1 MFNQSLNAGLDFDMD
16 LELVPQI
23 VETIGT
29 GVAPEFDEEVVELFA
44 MEERVEDLLILR
56 REIEEQRGM
65 SQALAMEGLR
75 ILPDFGGKAPVA
87 YYSVQPTSTRL
98 KVSLES
104 IGKGIWI
111 LIAAGIAAVIAVI
124 YKIFKWFTG
133 DDKPTAENAE
143 AELEQKAKRAEQA
156 AEEFEKAAKD
166 LRTAMHAFENRPYRM
181 KPDSEY
187 AGDSTEG
194 IFTMQRVIDTFFKQ
208 EARDQRVLMFLGQ
221 RDPVFHDIVSK
232 GEYSQE
238 MMRIAPLFTSL
249 KLVMQQRIA
258 LLQDIAERDLKQP
271 NFAIDKMKNV
281 AALKPLL
288 QPMEVEHAGR
298 KMSLN
303 ALSSEITNLRASAEG
318 KRAQEDLNFDKL
330 FGVIEE
336 AFKQAEVPKLLLEMR
351 SVVTPMATMREHLTE
366 MEVAAK
372 RFSMDGAEGAHS
384 TTIGSDLRHAI
395 FVLGKDLAD
404 LQAIMAQVQYYTGHL
419 SYLAVQ
425 AVAFAE
431 EVARKVVAHLEDE
444 DKKPPAGWKTAVE
457 QLKSYRKRLQELR

>member
-1 MFNQSLNAGLDFDMD
+1 
-16 LELVPQI
+16 
-23 VETIGT
+23 
-29 GVAPEFDEEVVELFA
+29 
-44 MEERVEDLLILR
+44 
-56 REIEEQRGM
+56 
-65 SQALAMEGLR
+65 
-75 ILPDFGGKAPVA
+75 
-87 YYSVQPTSTRL
+87 
-98 KVSLES
+98 
-104 IGKGIWI
+104 
-111 LIAAGIAAVIAVI
+111 
-124 YKIFKWFTG
+124 
-133 DDKPTAENAE
+133 
-143 AELEQKAKRAEQA
+143 
-156 AEEFEKAAKD
+156 
-166 LRTAMHAFENRPYRM
+166 
-181 KPDSEY
+181 
-187 AGDSTEG
+187 
-194 IFTMQRVIDTFFKQ
+194 
-208 EARDQRVLMFLGQ
+208 
-221 RDPVFHDIVSK
+221 
-232 GEYSQE
+232 
-238 MMRIAPLFTSL
+238 
-249 KLVMQQRIA
+249 
-258 LLQDIAERDLKQP
+258 
-271 NFAIDKMKNV
+271 
-281 AALKPLL
+281 
-288 QPMEVEHAGR
+288 MEVEHAGR

>member
-1 MFNQSLNAGLDFDMD
+1 MFNQSLNAGLDFDTD

-29 GVAPEFDEEVVELFA
+29 GVAPEFDEEVVELFS
-44 MEERVEDLLILR
+44 MEERVEDLLVLR

-124 YKIFKWFTG
+124 YKIFKWLSG

-143 AELEQKAKRAEQA
+143 AELERKAKQAEKA
-156 AEEFEKAAKD
+156 AEEFEKASKE
-166 LRTAMHAFENRPYRM
+166 LRTAMHAFENRPYRI

-187 AGDSTEG
+187 AGEDNEG
-194 IFTMQRVIDTFFKQ
+194 IFTMQRVIDTFFRQ
-208 EARDQRVLMFLGQ
+208 EARDQRVLMFLSQ

-238 MMRIAPLFTSL
+238 MTRVAPLFSAL

-258 LLQDIAERDLKQP
+258 LLQEIAERDLKQP

-288 QPMEVEHAGR
+288 QPMEVEYDGR
-298 KMSLN
+298 KMTLN

-318 KRAQEDLNFDKL
+318 KQAHEDLNFDKL
-330 FGVIEE
+330 FGVMEE
-336 AFKQAEVPKLLLEMR
+336 AFKSANVPKLFLEMR
-351 SVVTPMATMREHLTE
+351 AVVTPMATMREHLTQ

-372 RFSMDGAEGAHS
+372 RFSVDGAEGAHS

-395 FVLGKDLAD
+395 FVMGKDLAD

-444 DKKPPAGWKTAVE
+444 DKKPPASWKQAVE
-457 QLKSYRKRLQELR
+457 QLRSYRKRLQELR